1 MMHIYSFLVKN
12 ILCICVTITLH
23 WYRLQILRIV
33 HVRVSTDYRV
43 GKVKKHIESYGVTAP
58 ITK

>member
-1 MMHIYSFLVKN
+1 MQDAYILLLGQKYTIY
-12 ILCICVTITLH
+12 VTITLH